1 MSSAAG
7 TATAIEPMTEHLLS
21 RRTALLLFAVVV
33 VAWGVNWTIT
43 KTLVQSVTPLW
54 STTIRTAIATVA
66 LFALLLARRQMIVPR
81 RGDMPVILTVAVLHM
96 GAFSALVGFGLQYV
110 PVGRSIVLGYTTP
123 LWVAPAAWLLLGEKI
138 TPQRGAGI
146 ALGMAGIALMFNPLA
161 FDWSNRPALLGNGL
175 LLLAAL
181 CWAVNILYV
190 RSHAWISTP
199 FQLVFWQALL
209 ATGLLAA
216 LAWLHDGPLPAIAW
230 TGELAGEFLFAGV
243 IGTAL
248 AHWAMA
254 LINRSLPATVTS
266 LGLLATP
273 VMGVAAS
280 ALLLGEPVSL
290 SLLAAMAMILGGI
303 ALGTITGASRDDER
317 RSLMPRRATLSLLNG
332 PRDTA
337 FEIGMP
343 SQLGRDATVRE
354 RNQRDLKPCYPRVL
368 HCGKAIGVG
377 RHKEDSVN

>member
-1 MSSAAG
+1 
-7 TATAIEPMTEHLLS
+7 MTDHLLS
-21 RRTALLLFAVVV
+21 RRAALLLFAVVV
-33 VAWGVNWTIT
+33 VAWGLNWTVT
-43 KTLVQSVTPLW
+43 KSLVQSASPLW
-54 STTIRTAIATVA
+54 ATTIRSAIATVTLLA
-66 LFALLLARRQMIVPR
+66 VLLARGQFVVPR
-81 RGDMPVILTVAVLHM
+81 RGDVPVIFTVAVLHM

-123 LWVAPAAWLLLGEKI
+123 LWVAPAAWLLLREPV
-138 TPQRGAGI
+138 TPQRLAGI

-161 FDWSNRPALLGNGL
+161 FDWSDRHALVGNGL

-181 CWAVNILYV
+181 CWAANIVYV
-190 RSHAWISTP
+190 RSHRWISTP

-209 ATGLLAA
+209 ATGLLGA

-230 TGELAGEFLFAGV
+230 TGELAGQFFFAGV

-254 LINRSLPATVTS
+254 MINRSLPATVTA

-290 SLLAAMAMILGGI
+290 SLLSAMAMILGGI
-303 ALGTITGASRDDER
+303 ALGTMSRAGRPAAAGGAV
-317 RSLMPRRATLSLLNG
+317 A
-332 PRDTA
+332 
-337 FEIGMP
+337 
-343 SQLGRDATVRE
+343 DAVRT
-354 RNQRDLKPCYPRVL
+354 
-368 HCGKAIGVG
+368 
-377 RHKEDSVN
+377 